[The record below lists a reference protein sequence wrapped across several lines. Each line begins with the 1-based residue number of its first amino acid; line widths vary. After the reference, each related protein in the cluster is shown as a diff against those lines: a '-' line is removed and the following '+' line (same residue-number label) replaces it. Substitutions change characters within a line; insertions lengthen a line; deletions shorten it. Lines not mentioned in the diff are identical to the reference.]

1 MGGAA
6 FTMTVIG
13 IDCGGS
19 HIACALLRDKKILG
33 KEILATDAGSFR
45 EILPVLASTV
55 RTLSRKCGV
64 PVQSCDGMGIGL
76 PVIFEAGTGTIL
88 STLDKFPDIA
98 AIDLT
103 AWGQRE
109 FGIPVKLEND
119 ARLALLGERYA
130 GAAAG
135 ADDVVMITLGTG
147 IGGAAMLQGR
157 LLQSRFGQAGCLGG
171 HLTVNFK
178 GRRCKCGAIGCAEA
192 EASTSVL
199 KEVCHGW
206 PDFSESSLARE
217 SVLDFATVFRSKD
230 AGDRVAREVLEHCIE
245 VWSAL
250 AASMIHAYG
259 PELVLFG
266 GAVMRRR
273 EDLLEPIRNHVALRT
288 WTTSHGMPRIEAAIL
303 GEDAALFGA
312 ESLFERKA
320 G

>member
-1 MGGAA
+1 
-6 FTMTVIG
+6 MTVIG

-19 HIACALLRDKKILG
+19 HIACALLEEKKILG
-33 KEILATDAGSFR
+33 KEILATDASSFR
-45 EILPVLASTV
+45 QILPVLASTV
-55 RTLSRKCGV
+55 RTLGRRCGV
-64 PVQSCDGMGIGL
+64 PIQSCHGMGIGL
-76 PVIFEAGTGTIL
+76 PVIFEAATGRIL

-98 AIDLT
+98 GVDLS

-109 FGIPVKLEND
+109 LGIPVRLEND

-147 IGGAAMLQGR
+147 IGGAAMLEGK
-157 LLQSRFGQAGCLGG
+157 LLQSRFGQAGSLGG

-178 GRRCKCGAIGCAEA
+178 GRRCKCGGVGCAEA

-199 KEVCHGW
+199 REICDGW
-206 PDFSESSLARE
+206 PGFKESKLACER
-217 SVLDFATVFRSKD
+217 VLDFETVFRCKD

-250 AASMIHAYG
+250 AASTIHAYG

-273 EDLLEPIRNHVALRT
+273 EDILEPIRHRVALRT
-288 WTTSHGMPRIEAAIL
+288 WTTSHGMPRIDAAIL

-312 ESLFERKA
+312 ESLFEREA